1 MTNEQ
6 RNNNGAGSNGGS
18 DQVWPQA
25 VSYDLGLGSAYHSEL
40 LWCCDALRAGR
51 LYERRLF
58 GSRLEAEAFARKMRD
73 AEPDQMFNVESI
85 LASTVWN

>member
-1 MTNEQ
+1 MTNQE
-6 RNNNGAGSNGGS
+6 RNNSNG
-18 DQVWPQA
+18 DEDRVWPQA
-25 VSYDLGLGSAYHSEL
+25 VDWDLGLGSANRSEL

-58 GSRLEAEAFARKMRD
+58 GSRVEAEAFARKMRD
-73 AEPDQMFNVESI
+73 AEPDQMFNIESI

>member
-6 RNNNGAGSNGGS
+6 RNNGAGSNGGS
-18 DQVWPQA
+18 DRVWPQA
-25 VSYDLGLGSAYHSEL
+25 VNWDLGLGSAYRSDV
-40 LWCCDALRAGR
+40 LWRCDALRAGR
-51 LYERRLF
+51 LYQRNLF
-58 GSRLEAEAFARKMRD
+58 GSRAEAEEFARKMRN

>member
-6 RNNNGAGSNGGS
+6 RNNNE

-25 VSYDLGLGSAYHSEL
+25 VSYDLGLGAYHSEL

-58 GSRLEAEAFARKMRD
+58 GSRMEAEAFARKMRD

>member
-6 RNNNGAGSNGGS
+6 RNNNE

-25 VSYDLGLGSAYHSEL
+25 VSYDLGLGSANRSQL
-40 LWCCDALRAGR
+40 LWCCDAIRAGR

-58 GSRLEAEAFARKMRD
+58 GSRVEAEAFVRKMRE
-73 AEPDQMFNVESI
+73 AEPDQMFNIESI